1 MKKHYSTSQI
11 AQCCLEYKR
20 GLSVQEL
27 MEKYQIPRSTLY
39 YWFKKYKD
47 LPKNNPNDFIY
58 FKRNYRNIKNNQIK
72 LTHICEILQ
81 KVNCT
86 ASAPLKTRLYELE
99 KLYGEYSV
107 HELCSALNVSR
118 GTFYNHMFRNK
129 KEDTLY
135 LQRKLELCNMIRTI
149 YDENH
154 GIYGAE
160 KIFSII
166 KSKNYRTSLK
176 KVKKLMHE
184 MQLKSIRAGVK
195 KEFMKEQRTNK
206 KKNLLQNDFSATA
219 PNQRWVRDITQ
230 FRFSNHTVFICAIL
244 DLYSRKVVAYKIAP
258 QATTQLVTSTLKMA
272 YSSRHPESLI
282 FHSDRGGQYTSY
294 AYEKLL
300 HSLHITHSFSRAKT
314 PSDNSVIES
323 FFASLKKEEL
333 YRIIY
338 PSLKVFNQRVAEYID
353 FYNEERPHST
363 FGYISPNEKERRYQ
377 VQK

>member
-1 MKKHYSTSQI
+1 MKKHYSPSQI
-11 AQCCLEYKR
+11 AQCCLEHKR
-20 GLSVQEL
+20 GISVQEL
-27 MEKYQIPRSTLY
+27 ITKYQIPRSTLY
-39 YWFKKYKD
+39 YWFKKYND
-47 LPKNNPNDFIY
+47 LPKNNPDDFIY

-72 LTHICEILQ
+72 LTHVCEILQ

-176 KVKKLMHE
+176 KVKKLIHE
-184 MQLKSIRAGVK
+184 MQLKSIRSGVK
-195 KEFMKEQRTNK
+195 KEFMKEQRTNNK
-206 KKNLLQNDFSATA
+206 YPRVKT
-219 PNQRWVRDITQ
+219 
-230 FRFSNHTVFICAIL
+230 
-244 DLYSRKVVAYKIAP
+244 
-258 QATTQLVTSTLKMA
+258 
-272 YSSRHPESLI
+272 
-282 FHSDRGGQYTSY
+282 RGISY
-294 AYEKLL
+294 AGEALCYQPP
-300 HSLHITHSFSRAKT
+300 STRVSRSA
-314 PSDNSVIES
+314 ICILFLER
-323 FFASLKKEEL
+323 AI
-333 YRIIY
+333 RIIY
-338 PSLKVFNQRVAEYID
+338 PQLFPEFIFLQLILYIL
-353 FYNEERPHST
+353 FYLLSIFSYCIDIVSFAPKFSIPIFEFEIPPLLIYH
-363 FGYISPNEKERRYQ
+363 
-377 VQK
+377 